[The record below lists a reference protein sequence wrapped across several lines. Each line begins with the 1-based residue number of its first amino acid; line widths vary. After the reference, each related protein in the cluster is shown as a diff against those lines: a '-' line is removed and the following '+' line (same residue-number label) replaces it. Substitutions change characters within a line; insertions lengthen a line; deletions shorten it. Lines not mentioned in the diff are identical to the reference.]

1 MLQIPRRPRAQK
13 LFRVPPP
20 AQSIMGRP
28 FLFPLASGRG
38 CIAMVLEGEL
48 GGGAKWKK
56 GSCKKSFGEGG
67 GGICA
72 SEGKKPLSQ
81 KGVSREDK

>member
-1 MLQIPRRPRAQK
+1 
-13 LFRVPPP
+13 
-20 AQSIMGRP
+20 
-28 FLFPLASGRG
+28 
-38 CIAMVLEGEL
+38 MVLEGEL